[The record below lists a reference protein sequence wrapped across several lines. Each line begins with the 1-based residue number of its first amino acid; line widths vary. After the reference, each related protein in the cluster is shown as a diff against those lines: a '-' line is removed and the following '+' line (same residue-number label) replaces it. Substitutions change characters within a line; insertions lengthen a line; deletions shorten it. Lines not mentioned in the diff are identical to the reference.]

1 MTTSPFH
8 PQSKLSF
15 SEAWAQHLPFLII
28 PSWYTSHSLPSSAD
42 CSGASLS
49 HCLTTPSHVSRN
61 LTLFLINCIWFG
73 GLGVA
78 GLYSKSSTFSSF
90 SIISL
95 GFIPFTTAVATG
107 AGAGEAVL
115 GANVSEQVVGVVLDW
130 VDRVVRGVLDRVNQV
145 VGVVLD

>member
-1 MTTSPFH
+1 MTTSPYH
-8 PQSKLSF
+8 PQSKFLSF

-28 PSWYTSHSLPSSAD
+28 PSWYTSHNLPSSAD

-95 GFIPFTTAVATG
+95 AFTTAVATG

-115 GANVSEQVVGVVLDW
+115 GANVSEQVVGVVMDW
-130 VDRVVRGVLDRVNQV
+130 VDRVVRVVLDRVNQV
-145 VGVVLD
+145 EGVVLD